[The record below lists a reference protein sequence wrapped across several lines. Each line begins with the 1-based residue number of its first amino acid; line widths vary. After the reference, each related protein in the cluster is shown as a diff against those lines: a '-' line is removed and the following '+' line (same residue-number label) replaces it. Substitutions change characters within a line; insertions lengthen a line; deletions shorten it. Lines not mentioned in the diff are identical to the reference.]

1 MLKEES
7 SEKQKTEG
15 KKTQPNINNF
25 RTNKVTVV
33 YHLYEL

>member
-15 KKTQPNINNF
+15 KTPAKHSQF
-25 RTNKVTVV
+25 
-33 YHLYEL
+33 